1 MTPLFLFF
9 LGLQQSATGSSTT
22 HPAIL
27 NRDLFG
33 VSIDRAGDLDGD
45 GIEDLWVAD
54 PSDAEGFDVEPYA
67 CIWAISGAR
76 GEGLLRIAPPD
87 GARFF
92 GSSVCALG
100 DIDSDGVSE
109 VATNCMFV
117 PTTEVP
123 KWRSDFAG
131 NSPQGESAVFVFSG
145 RSSALRLEV
154 HGPAE
159 DDKAAGE
166 SIFAAGPALSA
177 VGDWNDDG
185 ACDLGIGWAYGDST
199 AVDCGRVDV
208 VSGADGSVLQRWHGE
223 GPHDRL
229 GTSICRLTDLDG
241 DDRPELAACAFPVW
255 DSRAGPEFPLLTKER
270 AGYVQIL
277 ASKGGVRRTFR
288 PSDHG
293 RSFGLSLARFPDADA
308 DGVEDLLVGRPFSSK
323 DNDIRLFSLV
333 KGALLRRFSEPF
345 SLTWATAG
353 RKVPPAPGPA
363 PRSYEEAME
372 RYDPQQEHV
381 GYDFGTRL
389 LAIPDRDGD
398 GRADLLV
405 TVAKGGGFL
414 CTAYAGALSS
424 KTGRPIALV
433 PNLDDV
439 RVDGEAQCL
448 NDLGIALCALPDMDG
463 DAVEDFAIGGG
474 SAVGL
479 VCPGAVVICS
489 GKEMIPLRFIL
500 STQVRR

>member
-1 MTPLFLFF
+1 MPLFLF
-9 LGLQQSATGSSTT
+9 LAWLQQSTSSGSTT
-22 HPAIL
+22 PAPIL

-54 PSDAEGFDVEPYA
+54 PSDAEGFDAEPYA
-67 CIWAISGAR
+67 CIWAIAGAR
-76 GEGLLRIAPPD
+76 GEALLRIAPPE
-87 GARFF
+87 GAQFF
-92 GSSVCALG
+92 GASACALG
-100 DIDSDGVSE
+100 DIDGDGVSE

-123 KWRSDFAG
+123 KWKFEIAG
-131 NSPQGESAVFVFSG
+131 NSPQGESAVFIFSG
-145 RSSALRLEV
+145 RSGALRLRIR
-154 HGPAE
+154 GPAE
-159 DDKAAGE
+159 DDKSCGE
-166 SIFAAGPALSA
+166 SLFAAGPALCA

-185 ACDLGIGWAYGDST
+185 AGDLGIGWAYGDST
-199 AVDCGRVDV
+199 AVDCGRVVV
-208 VSGADGSVLQRWHGE
+208 VSGADGSVLQSWHGE

-229 GTSICRLTDLDG
+229 GTSMCKLTDIDADG
-241 DDRPELAACAFPVW
+241 RAELAASAFPVW
-255 DSRAGPEFPLLTKER
+255 DSDAGPQFPELMKER

-288 PSDHG
+288 PANHD

-308 DGVEDLLVGRPFSSK
+308 DGVEDLVIGRPFSSNS
-323 DNDIRLFSLV
+323 NDIGLYSLG
-333 KGALLRRFSEPF
+333 KDAMLRRFPEPF

-433 PNLDDV
+433 PNLEDV

-448 NDLGIALCALPDMDG
+448 NYLGIALCALPDMDG

>member
-1 MTPLFLFF
+1 MLSL
-9 LGLQQSATGSSTT
+9 LLLVALQQTEPSGAPTS
-22 HPAIL
+22 PPIL

-45 GIEDLWVAD
+45 GVEDLWVAD
-54 PSDAEGFDVEPYA
+54 PSDAEGSDVEPYA
-67 CIWAISGAR
+67 CIWAVSGAR
-76 GEGLLRIAPPD
+76 GEALLRIAPPE
-87 GARFF
+87 GAHFF

-100 DIDSDGVSE
+100 DLDGDGVSE
-109 VATNCMFV
+109 VATSCLFI

-123 KWRSDFAG
+123 EWKSAVAG
-131 NSPQGESAVFVFSG
+131 NSPQGESTVFLFSG
-145 RSSALRLEV
+145 RSGALRLSV
-154 HGPAE
+154 RGPA
-159 DDKAAGE
+159 DDYKASGE
-166 SIFAAGPALSA
+166 SLFAAGPALRA

-185 ACDLGIGWAYGDST
+185 ACDLAVGWAYGDST
-199 AVDCGRVDV
+199 DIDCGRVVV
-208 VSGADGSVLQRWHGE
+208 VSGTDGSVLQSWHGE

-229 GTSICRLTDLDG
+229 GTSLCKLTDLDG
-241 DDRPELAACAFPVW
+241 DGRAELAACAFPVW
-255 DSRAGPEFPLLTKER
+255 DSDAGPQFPQLTKER

-277 ASKGGVRRTFR
+277 ASKGGVLRTFR

-293 RSFGLSLARFPDADA
+293 RSFGLSLAPFPDADA
-308 DGVEDLLVGRPFSSK
+308 DGVDDLVLGRPFGSQG
-323 DNDIRLFSLV
+323 NDIRLFSLG
-333 KGALLRRFSEPF
+333 KGALLRRFPEPY
-345 SLTWATAG
+345 SVTWASAG
-353 RKVPPAPGPA
+353 RKNPPPPGPPA
-363 PRSYEEAME
+363 RTYEEAME

-439 RVDGEAQCL
+439 WVEGESQCL
-448 NDLGIALCALPDMDG
+448 NYLGVALCSLPDMDG
-463 DAVEDFAIGGG
+463 DSVDDFAIGGG
-474 SAVGL
+474 SGVGL